1 MSDGTSNY
9 GPSADR
15 ARRLLQRQRG
25 VRWKLWISVAFGS
38 SLLAACVSIW
48 IAYSGAQA
56 RAVIVVKELGG
67 KVRWSDD
74 RPRDGQVVS
83 ISLNASTV
91 TDEDLVRFLPWWWNL
106 PSLRELDLR
115 GAKITDAGLAHL
127 SGASIHN
134 LLLDGARVTSDGLKH
149 LAGNT
154 ELRSLSLIH
163 TGIDDD
169 GLKHLSRLPR
179 LGSLYLEGTSI
190 SDQGLRHLV
199 GMESLRYLQLGDNR
213 GVTDAGTAELKSA
226 LPKLRVVQ

>member
-1 MSDGTSNY
+1 MSDDTSNY

-25 VRWKLWISVAFGS
+25 VRWKLWISVVLGS

-56 RAVIVVKELGG
+56 RAASVVKELGG

-74 RPRDGQVVS
+74 RSRDGQVVS

-91 TDEDLVRFLPWWWNL
+91 TDEDLARFLPWWWNL

-127 SGASIHN
+127 SGAAIQN

-154 ELRSLSLIH
+154 ELRSLSLIN

-213 GVTDAGTAELKSA
+213 SVTDAGVQELKSA
-226 LPKLRVVQ
+226 LPKLRVAQ

>member
-1 MSDGTSNY
+1 MSDSMSNY

-15 ARRLLQRQRG
+15 ARRLLQRRR
-25 VRWKLWISVAFGS
+25 VRWKLWISVVLGL
-38 SLLAACVSIW
+38 SLLAAGVSIW

-67 KVRWSDD
+67 KVRWSGD

-91 TDEDLVRFLPWWWNL
+91 TDEDLARFLPWWWYL
-106 PSLRELDLR
+106 PSLQDLDLR

-127 SGASIHN
+127 SGAPIHN

-154 ELRSLSLIH
+154 QLRSLSLIN

-169 GLKHLSRLPR
+169 GLKHLSRLPQ
-179 LGSLYLEGTSI
+179 LGVLYLEGTPI

-199 GMESLRYLQLGDNR
+199 GMKTLRYLKLGDNR
-213 GVTDAGTAELKSA
+213 GVTDAGAAELQSA
-226 LPKLRVVQ
+226 LPKLRIAR